1 MTETDQAKLID
12 AIRRQEDALG
22 LPAFDELAAHQIGE
36 RIRAL
41 ALTRQAPVVIDIRTA
56 NRRLYF
62 AALPGSTPDNDEWA
76 RRKGNTT
83 LRCHAAS
90 LRVGL
95 QLKARGYEQWPE
107 RGLDHKDYSVHG
119 GAFPAN
125 VKGAGVV
132 GVIAVSGLPSKD
144 DHELV
149 VAALSAH
156 LGLSGLALT

>member
-1 MTETDQAKLID
+1 
-12 AIRRQEDALG
+12 
-22 LPAFDELAAHQIGE
+22 
-36 RIRAL
+36 
-41 ALTRQAPVVIDIRTA
+41 
-56 NRRLYF
+56 
-62 AALPGSTPDNDEWA
+62 
-76 RRKGNTT
+76 
-83 LRCHAAS
+83 
-90 LRVGL
+90 
-95 QLKARGYEQWPE
+95 
-107 RGLDHKDYSVHG
+107 VHG